1 MYAFVKGIWD
11 EKIWPK
17 IEPFVTSLTK
27 LKDSIV
33 KAFSAWDTNKSIWE
47 NLKNISGIIKDS
59 VMQWWEDSPFKV
71 FYEGKIKPFVES
83 AKDLFNRLKNLG
95 GVIKDAILDWW
106 NGDSSLGETIGNIGG
121 IVWDTIVDWW
131 NSSIFKEYWEKLKNY
146 LNDLMKPIKDW
157 YEQSK
162 LKVWVDK
169 IKDII
174 TAVSNKAKEL
184 IDKMSNATWKL
195 PMVGF
200 VRPFGFLGGKSFKL
214 SDEEAKE
221 YENITKLQETIAD
234 AGKDSAKIDD

>member
-1 MYAFVKGIWD
+1 M
-11 EKIWPK
+11 
-17 IEPFVTSLTK
+17 
-27 LKDSIV
+27 
-33 KAFSAWDTNKSIWE
+33 
-47 NLKNISGIIKDS
+47 
-59 VMQWWEDSPFKV
+59 
-71 FYEGKIKPFVES
+71 
-83 AKDLFNRLKNLG
+83 
-95 GVIKDAILDWW
+95 
-106 NGDSSLGETIGNIGG
+106 
-121 IVWDTIVDWW
+121 
-131 NSSIFKEYWEKLKNY
+131 
-146 LNDLMKPIKDW
+146 
-157 YEQSK
+157 
-162 LKVWVDK
+162 WVDK